1 MGAALAGIG
10 GILLQN
16 GARLGVWM
24 LDDYCCIGGNIDEL
38 GFVVDIGKRRVY
50 TPTETNSNSFVAFS
64 IE

>member
-24 LDDYCCIGGNIDEL
+24 IDDYCCIGGNIDEL
-38 GFVVDIGKRRVY
+38 GFVVDIGKRIVY
-50 TPTETNSNSFVAFS
+50 TLT
-64 IE
+64 